1 MQWWARLG
9 DESHLV
15 RLKPKDYNF
24 YFTLLFLLFAI
35 FFKFNDWATLEFKVL
50 AFFFYFLLFFLSYFL
65 KTWKVLFHQVKNF
78 MINRHSSL
86 KMSLKIQGVPLQL
99 EVCVLWSLQCSFM
112 WSCLQIVIASWK
124 YTWPWPMISN
134 DSPIC
139 RE

>member
-9 DESHLV
+9 DEFHLV

-24 YFTLLFLLFAI
+24 YFKLLFLLFAI
-35 FFKFNDWATLEFKVL
+35 FLSLMTAALEFKVL
-50 AFFFYFLLFFLSYFL
+50 AFFFILSSFFLSYFL
-65 KTWKVLFHQVKNF
+65 KTWKVLFHQVTKF
-78 MINRHSSL
+78 MINHHSSL

-99 EVCVLWSLQCSFM
+99 EVCILWSLQCSFM
-112 WSCLQIVIASWK
+112 WSCLQIVVESWK
-124 YTWPWPMISN
+124 YTWPWLMISN